1 LYKSLPRGGNSSKR
15 TRIHKI
21 REDFLELCYMS
32 NIIEE
37 DVTEYSGLL
46 FRRINDIKEVIDAH
60 FKMIQPTILAEAE
73 EKRDRD
79 IEKTFAKEDYRQ
91 KIDQRI
97 IEHKFAK
104 NPDLQFDNLNHYTDR
119 RKLEQLTSHQDALI
133 KADKEDINNRRNV

>member
-1 LYKSLPRGGNSSKR
+1 MYKSLPRGGNSSKR

-60 FKMIQPTILAEAE
+60 FKMI
-73 EKRDRD
+73 
-79 IEKTFAKEDYRQ
+79 
-91 KIDQRI
+91 
-97 IEHKFAK
+97 
-104 NPDLQFDNLNHYTDR
+104 
-119 RKLEQLTSHQDALI
+119 
-133 KADKEDINNRRNV
+133 

>member
-1 LYKSLPRGGNSSKR
+1 MKEYQDFKAFFNINDATERYLYNHQAKPRAGNSSKR
-15 TRIHKI
+15 KRIHKI

-37 DVTEYSGLL
+37 DVKDYNGLL
-46 FRRINDIKEVIDAH
+46 FRRINDIKEVIDQH

-79 IEKTFAKEDYRQ
+79 IEKTFAKEDYPQ

-104 NPDLQFDNLNHYTDR
+104 NPALQFDNPNHYT
-119 RKLEQLTSHQDALI
+119 
-133 KADKEDINNRRNV
+133 

>member
-1 LYKSLPRGGNSSKR
+1 MYKSLPRGGNSSKR

-104 NPDLQFDNLNHYTDR
+104 NPDLQFDNLNHYTVR
-119 RKLEQLTSHQDALI
+119 RKLEQLTSH
-133 KADKEDINNRRNV
+133 